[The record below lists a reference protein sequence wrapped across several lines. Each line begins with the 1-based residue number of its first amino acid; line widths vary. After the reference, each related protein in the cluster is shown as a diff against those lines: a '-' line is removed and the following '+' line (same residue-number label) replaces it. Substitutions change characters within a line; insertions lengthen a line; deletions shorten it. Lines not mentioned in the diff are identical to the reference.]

1 MTFRFGAF
9 VLNQGAR
16 QLLRHDRPLHL
27 SPKAF
32 DLLSLLLTRRPE
44 AISKREIHHLLWPD
58 TFVSDVNIAV
68 LIAEIRQALD
78 ESSRRA
84 GFVRTVHRFGYAF
97 AGKALEVQRPGRR
110 AGGDAGLWLAW
121 TTGRASLKPGDNI
134 VGRDPQV
141 DVRVEAVGV
150 SRRHALIVVS
160 GEAAILHDL
169 ASKNGTYVEGVRV
182 TSPKTLVDGA
192 EIRLGSAPVRFRR
205 IAPGG
210 STETVF

>member
-32 DLLSLLLTRRPE
+32 DLLSLLLTRRPD

-68 LIAEIRQALD
+68 LIAEIRQALG

-84 GFVRTVHRFGYAF
+84 GCVRTIHRFGYAV
-97 AGKALEVQRPGRR
+97 EVLRPGRR
-110 AGGDAGLWLAW
+110 TGCDPGLWLAW
-121 TTGRASLKPGDNI
+121 KTGRASLKPGDNLI
-134 VGRDPQV
+134 GRDPQV
-141 DVRVEAVGV
+141 DVQVEAVGV

-169 ASKNGTYVEGVRV
+169 SSKNGTYVEGERV
-182 TSPKTLVDGA
+182 TSPKTLADGA
-192 EIRLGSAPVRFRR
+192 EIRLGSAPLRFRR
-205 IAPGG
+205 IVSGG